1 MTGINLKA
9 HYLFALLILKP
20 LCMLL
25 CTSEC
30 SRASSECIVQA
41 LPVDPVLL
49 ATKIKGNILH

>member
-20 LCMLL
+20 LC
-25 CTSEC
+25 TSEC

-41 LPVDPVLL
+41 LSVDPVLL